1 MPRFDLNKA
10 INNLKSNLS
19 QKPQRANEE
28 IESETDKIFLQ
39 YMEEMVNK

>member
-10 INNLKSNLS
+10 IKVLKTDLS

-28 IESETDKIFLQ
+28 IESETDKIFL
-39 YMEEMVNK
+39 